1 MQLGPRLK
9 STPER
14 KASPQLSTRR
24 LHVTHMVPTQYP
36 VAHAVTT
43 SAHRAPAALQK
54 PPWMCATPYAAGRP
68 GATAWAHADAAY
80 SALARAGRPRQ
91 EPRKVGPQRRPQK
104 RQPSLGSH
112 GGKSR
117 RRQPTA
123 GCAAGWNRPTR
134 LELLD
139 DLESRAIRE
148 VSGRRCSYGDAEP
161 SAASPYQHLAHRS
174 APVEGTRERT
184 LSVCGKR

>member
-1 MQLGPRLK
+1 MGGAPSKTVSDTCTGGCEHIHSHLPRQNRSSSCNSVRDSGALL
-9 STPER
+9 SGH
-14 KASPQLSTRR
+14 ASPQLSTRR

-148 VSGRRCSYGDAEP
+148 VSGRRC
-161 SAASPYQHLAHRS
+161 
-174 APVEGTRERT
+174 
-184 LSVCGKR
+184 